1 MDSFIIFLPT
11 QYAINLQ
18 LLGGVW
24 IIQTLPAIVI
34 GVYTRWLHRWALLIG
49 WAVGML
55 TGTAMAVSQNFTSVY
70 PLQIAGGTIPG
81 YAALYAF
88 ILNLVVCVVLTY
100 VFNAASAP
108 AGADETRDLDYT
120 AVAAGGVSS

>member
-1 MDSFIIFLPT
+1 
-11 QYAINLQ
+11 

-34 GVYTRWLHRWALLIG
+34 GLYTRWFHRWALIIG

-55 TGTAMAVSQNFTSVY
+55 SGTAMALSQNFTSVY
-70 PLQIAGGTIPG
+70 PLQIGGTTIPG

-88 ILNLVVCVVLTY
+88 ILNLVVSAVLTW

-108 AGADETRDLDYT
+108 AGSDETAELDYT
-120 AVAAGGVSS
+120 AVAA